1 MTNGLASYLIKSYD
15 DTDGTLTNLALRF
28 VALALALGAVALAL
42 GIVALLTSLA
52 PSIGKWQILT
62 PQGAKTPEPIL
73 SWHS

>member
-28 VALALALGAVALAL
+28 VALALAL